1 MTYQKLSD
9 IDRIERVWEQGR
21 IEVWRRSDGIW
32 GVSLLPDEGKRG
44 YPGVTYAPG
53 PDAPPGFPQEYNPDV
68 LLTWARENWQATD
81 TSLAFF
87 RHRVQPGRPLDSP
100 APMPSDQS
108 PIRAEL
114 DRVGASFRKAGAA
127 NYITVTEYEDG
138 VHLVG
143 PPREHPRRSW
153 KGPHWQLL
161 ELLAALPDG
170 AGVEV
175 VWRAL
180 S

>member
-81 TSLAFF
+81 TSPVDVLPTETLFSG
-87 RHRVQPGRPLDSP
+87 GRC
-100 APMPSDQS
+100 
-108 PIRAEL
+108 RA
-114 DRVGASFRKAGAA
+114 
-127 NYITVTEYEDG
+127 
-138 VHLVG
+138 
-143 PPREHPRRSW
+143 W
-153 KGPHWQLL
+153 
-161 ELLAALPDG
+161 
-170 AGVEV
+170 
-175 VWRAL
+175 WR
-180 S
+180 